1 MTGLPQ
7 AFADGLT
14 SPLLLPAHAL
24 ALVALGLFAGRERSR
39 TVTLLIFVMAL
50 AAGLLAI
57 AFAVGQTA
65 ARMVLLADAA
75 LLGLVVAAA
84 WPVPKPVGW
93 LLAAI
98 AGAAL
103 GLDSPPQAIT
113 LGGGTATLAGTAMGA
128 CVMLVAVAAVAS
140 CAERDWQRLAVRI
153 LGSWIAASAILVL
166 AVLLR

>member
-1 MTGLPQ
+1 MNGLLQ
-7 AFADGLT
+7 AFAEGLA
-14 SPLLLPAHAL
+14 SPMLLPAHAL
-24 ALVALGLFAGRERSR
+24 ALMALGLYAGRENSR
-39 TVTLLIFVMAL
+39 TGTLLIFVMAL
-50 AAGLLAI
+50 AASLLAI

-98 AGAAL
+98 VGAAL

-113 LGGGTATLAGTAMGA
+113 LGEGNATLAGTAIGA
-128 CVMLVAVAAVAS
+128 CVTLLAVAAVAS